1 MFSRHMCQHMGQVPG
16 TSYKLSNSKSL
27 PATLGQS
34 HSRPDAY
41 QMSWGIHGR
50 ASPGKPLLPSRVP
63 HQIQILSCCR
73 LDMNRHSGQHNRQDR
88 ETCTDAGVGN
98 EVQVYGSK
106 DIIWPLLPRNI
117 HPFSH
122 PPLQLCSTPVQVG
135 TISLECLIQ
144 WHLRLIIPQQ
154 MQMVW
159 DEVVSNESQQAFQQL
174 PPHLRND
181 MVQKG
186 NEQGLSV
193 VLLEACGYEDIM
205 GNLLATHHG
214 EVWGDLILMRYFIV
228 PGHKAWVPLPLI
240 FRNLWM
246 TRLASLDKLMGS
258 VSACCMS
265 WGKDLVYED
274 VLNTKHHH
282 QKVKLADRIF

>member
-214 EVWGDLILMRYFIV
+214 ESVRRFDSHALLHCTWAQSLGPTAPHLQEPLDDKVGFISQV
-228 PGHKAWVPLPLI
+228 NGVSISLLHVLRQGLSIWRCTQHKASSSEGQTCW
-240 FRNLWM
+240 
-246 TRLASLDKLMGS
+246 
-258 VSACCMS
+258 
-265 WGKDLVYED
+265 
-274 VLNTKHHH
+274 
-282 QKVKLADRIF
+282 